1 MTLPAVTPAE
11 GVLIVNAD
19 WIDLA
24 PFSHFEILR
33 VPDAEPWGANTLA
46 LNGTVLVTGS
56 SPQTADLLESKGLRV
71 RRLDISELQKAEA
84 ALTCLSGLLHKYA
97 HVRGEAFLAQARRTR
112 RAYPLR
118 V

>member
-1 MTLPAVTPAE
+1 
-11 GVLIVNAD
+11 
-19 WIDLA
+19 
-24 PFSHFEILR
+24 
-33 VPDAEPWGANTLA
+33 VPNPEPWGANTLA

-97 HVRGEAFLAQARRTR
+97 HVRCVAFGLG
-112 RAYPLR
+112 L
-118 V
+118 VLLC